1 MNRDMPSALITGT
14 STGIGLETAL
24 LFARRGYR
32 VYAGARNAD
41 ASEGLQ
47 KGLADGLSLRPI
59 ALDVDND
66 VSVLRAVEEVGP
78 VDVLVNNAGIGGAAP
93 VELMPMASIRALF
106 ETNFFGAVRMMQ
118 AMLPSFRERRTG
130 AIVNITSV
138 MGRITL
144 PSHGYYTATKFAL
157 ASLTETLA
165 MEVRPLGVRVVSI
178 EPGVILTPIWSKPGA
193 APPEVPDYSQAW
205 ARLMRA
211 FGAQMEGGAP
221 PEIVAEAI
229 FKAATEDGPV
239 HVPVGDDAEVW
250 VRAHAKP
257 DEWASIFGE
266 PDEQR
271 FVDRF
276 TDLCGA
282 DVLNLPSLYARRRT
296 EEG

>member
-1 MNRDMPSALITGT
+1 MPTALITGT

-32 VYAGARNAD
+32 VYAGARNAG

-47 KGLADGLSLRPI
+47 KGLADGLSLTPI

-66 VSVLRAVEEVGP
+66 DSVRRAVEEVGP

-93 VELMPMASIRALF
+93 VELMPMGNIRALF

-118 AMLPSFRERRTG
+118 AMLPSFRERRAG

-138 MGRITL
+138 MARVTL
-144 PSHGYYTATKFAL
+144 PSHGYYAATKFAL

-178 EPGVILTPIWSKPGA
+178 EPGVIITPIWTKPGS
-193 APPEVPDYSQAW
+193 APPEVPEYSQAW

-221 PEIVAEAI
+221 PEIVAEAV
-229 FKAATEDGPV
+229 FRAATEDGPV
-239 HVPVGDDAEVW
+239 HVPVGDDAEVLI
-250 VRAHAKP
+250 RAHANP
-257 DEWASIFGE
+257 DEWASIFAE

-276 TDLCGA
+276 TALCGA
-282 DVLNLPSLYARRRT
+282 DVLNPPSLYARRRT
-296 EEG
+296 GVG

>member
-1 MNRDMPSALITGT
+1 MPSALITGT

-47 KGLADGLSLRPI
+47 KALADGLPLTPI
-59 ALDVDND
+59 ALDVDD
-66 VSVLRAVEEVGP
+66 DASVLRAVAEVGP
-78 VDVLVNNAGIGGAAP
+78 VDVLVNNAGIAGAAP
-93 VELMPMASIRALF
+93 VEVMPMAGIRALF

-138 MGRITL
+138 MGRVTL

-165 MEVRPLGVRVVSI
+165 MEVRPLGVRVVTV
-178 EPGVILTPIWSKPGA
+178 EPGVILTPIWSKAGET
-193 APPEVPDYSQAW
+193 PPEVPDDYSQAW

-221 PEIVAEAI
+221 PGIVAEAT
-229 FKAATEDGPV
+229 FRAATEDGPV

-250 VRAHAKP
+250 VKAHANP
-257 DEWASIFGE
+257 DEWASIFAE

-276 TDLCGA
+276 TELCGA
-282 DVLNLPSLYARRRT
+282 DVLNPPSLYARRRPAAD
-296 EEG
+296 

>member
-1 MNRDMPSALITGT
+1 MPSALITGT

-24 LFARRGYR
+24 LFARRGYS
-32 VYAGARNAD
+32 VYACARNPGS
-41 ASEGLQ
+41 SEGLR
-47 KGLADGLSLRPI
+47 KAVADGLPLTLVT
-59 ALDVDND
+59 LDVDD
-66 VSVLRAVEEVGP
+66 DASVRRAVEEVGP

-93 VELMPMASIRALF
+93 VELMPMESIRALF

-138 MGRITL
+138 AGRITL
-144 PSHGYYTATKFAL
+144 PCHGYYTATKFAL

-165 MEVRPLGVRVVSI
+165 MEVRPLGVRVVSV

-205 ARLMRA
+205 ERLMRA
-211 FGAQMEGGAP
+211 FGAQLDGGAP

-229 FKAATEDGPV
+229 FRTATEDGPV

-250 VRAHAKP
+250 IKAHVNP
-257 DEWASIFGE
+257 EEWASIFAE

-276 TDLCGA
+276 TALCGA
-282 DVLNLPSLYARRRT
+282 DVLNPPSLYSRRRAVA
-296 EEG
+296 G